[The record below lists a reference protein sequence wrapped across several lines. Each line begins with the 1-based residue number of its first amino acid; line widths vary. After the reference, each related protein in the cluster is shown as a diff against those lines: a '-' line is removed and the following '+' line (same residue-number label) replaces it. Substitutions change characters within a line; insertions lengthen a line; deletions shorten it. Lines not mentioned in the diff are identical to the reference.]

1 MVELIESVHLIE
13 RLVPTDETLKRR
25 RMGMTPSKKTDEE
38 MR

>member
-1 MVELIESVHLIE
+1 MLESIESYHLIE

-25 RMGMTPSKKTDEE
+25 RMGLTPSKKTDEE